1 MGMGIIT
8 TTEEAQQVRGIEF
21 AVAPSTSLRL
31 VPLPRFAGEDQSTA
45 GARRDL
51 SLLLHRVAGEGDRA
65 SQMRGGGGVQLAK
78 LDDVARPRRLL
89 GG

>member
-31 VPLPRFAGEDQSTA
+31 VPLPRFVGEDQSTA
-45 GARRDL
+45 GASLTVVEAR
-51 SLLLHRVAGEGDRA
+51 SLLGPHPFTGEGD
-65 SQMRGGGGVQLAK
+65 Q
-78 LDDVARPRRLL
+78 P
-89 GG
+89 